1 MKTSASLLA
10 CLLLHYT
17 ASPLAQIY
25 QVTDSEGHAEFT
37 DQYPEAHQ
45 TSVSITAIEKEP
57 VDYQTTDNSSAPTP
71 PVSQSI
77 QQRKAKNAL
86 LSHQKQQ
93 RYLAWQQQLAD
104 KKKEI
109 GRLKA
114 QLDLAKK
121 IQADDFVANAQGGVR
136 LTQAYRDR
144 VSTIHQKLILN
155 EKAWLALRRNKPN

>member
-25 QVTDSEGHAEFT
+25 QVTDSEGHAQFT

-45 TSVSITAIEKEP
+45 TSVSITAIQKEP
-57 VDYQTTDNSSAPTP
+57 VDYQTTDNSSALTP

-77 QQRKAKNAL
+77 QQRKAENAL

-104 KKKEI
+104 KKKQI
-109 GRLKA
+109 DRLQV
-114 QLDLAKK
+114 QLNLAKK
-121 IQADDFVANAQGGVR
+121 IQPDDFVANAQGGVR

>member
-1 MKTSASLLA
+1 MYKR
-10 CLLLHYT
+10 
-17 ASPLAQIY
+17 Q
-25 QVTDSEGHAEFT
+25 
-37 DQYPEAHQ
+37 
-45 TSVSITAIEKEP
+45 
-57 VDYQTTDNSSAPTP
+57 
-71 PVSQSI
+71 I

-104 KKKEI
+104 KKKQI
-109 GRLKA
+109 DQLKV
-114 QLDLAKK
+114 QLNLAKK
-121 IQADDFVANAQGGVR
+121 IQADDFVANAKGGVR

>member
-1 MKTSASLLA
+1 MKTSTSLLA

-25 QVTDSEGHAEFT
+25 QVTDSEGHAQFT

-45 TSVSITAIEKEP
+45 ASASITAIQKEP
-57 VDYQTTDNSSAPTP
+57 VDYQKTDNSPAPTTS
-71 PVSQSI
+71 VSLSI

>member
-1 MKTSASLLA
+1 MKASASLLA

-25 QVTDSEGHAEFT
+25 QVTDSERHAQFT

-45 TSVSITAIEKEP
+45 TSVSITAIQKEP
-57 VDYQTTDNSSAPTP
+57 VDYQTTDNRPAPTTS
-71 PVSQSI
+71 VSQSI